1 MLRRA
6 RIEKIINNDTHNK
19 YFTALITWLDMD
31 GGFYNEASTTA
42 QISLSYS
49 YISRS
54 FGIQYYPLP
63 GDIVLCGFLI
73 DDNPIIISFLSTM
86 YYSKVSKSNDF
97 GYFFRNIVQGEYAI
111 KGLRG
116 NEIYIDRIGSLRF
129 ITRDQAIEQTN
140 LKELMDENKDIDTKN
155 YITKLS
161 TGVDLTKQILDF
173 PKTEVTIGKVYD
185 KDYKEEQKLNE
196 ESIAVQILGK
206 TNTPHYEKGELKSVD
221 IEETYKIQINVEGEI
236 KLTGKDEKYNIFI
249 SKEGE
254 ISINTE
260 NTINV
265 KANIVEIDGQL
276 QVKDETGSNSGVFTT
291 YSGTTVT
298 VQNGIVTNIVP

>member
-6 RIEKIINNDTHNK
+6 RIEKIIDNDTHNK

-54 FGIQYYPLP
+54 FGIQYYPVP
-63 GDIVLCGFLI
+63 GDIVLCGFLP
-73 DDNPIIISFLSTM
+73 DENPIIISFLATM

-116 NEIYIDRIGSLRF
+116 NEFYIDRVGSLRF
-129 ITRDQAIEQTN
+129 ITRDQSIEQKN
-140 LKELMDENKDIDTKN
+140 LKKLMDENKDIDTKN
-155 YITKLS
+155 YITELS

-185 KDYKEEQKLNE
+185 EQYKEEQLLNDQ
-196 ESIAVQILGK
+196 SIAIQIVGK
-206 TNTPHYEKGELKSVD
+206 TNTPHYDNNGNLQSVD
-221 IEETYKIQINVEGEI
+221 IEQSFKIQINVA
-236 KLTGKDEKYNIFI
+236 
-249 SKEGE
+249 GE
-254 ISINTE
+254 ISIDTGND
-260 NTINV
+260 IKV
-265 KANIVEIDGQL
+265 KANIVEVEGQL

-298 VQNGIVTNIVP
+298 VQDGIITNIVP